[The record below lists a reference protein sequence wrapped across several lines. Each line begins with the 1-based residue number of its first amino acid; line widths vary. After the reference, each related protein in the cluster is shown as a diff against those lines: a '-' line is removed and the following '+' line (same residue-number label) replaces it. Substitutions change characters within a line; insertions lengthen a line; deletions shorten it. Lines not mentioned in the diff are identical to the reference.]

1 MLALAIGMEGH
12 AARPVPAEGPTKPS
26 RFQATGSR
34 AVKILHGDTGNDFG
48 AAKITGKIRL
58 QIPSRSSQQVAEKAE
73 EALG

>member
-1 MLALAIGMEGH
+1 
-12 AARPVPAEGPTKPS
+12 
-26 RFQATGSR
+26 
-34 AVKILHGDTGNDFG
+34 VKILHGDTGNDFG